1 MRAGHLVRPRERGPA
16 LVPPAPSGRPGLLEV
31 EGLTVSV
38 SPPGERRRVDVVSNV
53 SFNIMA
59 GEAVGLVG
67 ESGSGKSLTLR
78 AILGLL
84 PAGATVKGG
93 AVRFEGVDLLSGGKR
108 SLQRVRGTGVT
119 MIFQEP
125 MTALNPVVR
134 VGEQIV
140 DAARRQLGWS
150 RRESSEH
157 ALELARHMGIR
168 DPDAVLSLYPHELSG
183 GLRQRVMI
191 AAALACQPRL
201 VLCDEPTT
209 ALDVTIQAQIVALLA
224 RLRQESQMSLLY
236 VTHDLAVVAQLC
248 QRLQVM
254 YAGSI
259 VEKGSVA
266 EIFASPRHPYTLGLI
281 RATPDVHTVVD
292 ELTGIP
298 GSAPHVGARPA
309 GCAFHP
315 RCSLATIECSSG
327 EMPLRDLGNGR
338 ASACI
343 HVDACQSA
351 AEGLEAVR

>member
-1 MRAGHLVRPRERGPA
+1 MTTEDRLRPGNGGSSIAPA
-16 LVPPAPSGRPGLLEV
+16 RPGLLEV
-31 EGLTVSV
+31 ENLTVSV
-38 SPPGERRRVDVVSNV
+38 SPPRERRRVDVVTNV
-53 SFNIMA
+53 SFSIGP

-84 PAGATVKGG
+84 PAGATVKSG
-93 AVRFEGVDLLSGGKR
+93 AVRFEGVDLLTGGKR
-108 SLQRVRGTGVT
+108 AVRRVRGTGIS

-140 DAARRQLGWS
+140 DAARRQLHWS
-150 RRESSEH
+150 KEESTEN
-157 ALELARHMGIR
+157 ALRLARHMGIR
-168 DPDAVLSLYPHELSG
+168 DPEAVLLFYPHELSG

-209 ALDVTIQAQIVALLA
+209 ALDVTIQAQIVNLLA
-224 RLRQESQMSLLY
+224 HLRQESQMSLLY

-259 VEKGSVA
+259 VETGTVA
-266 EIFASPRHPYTLGLI
+266 AIFRSPRHPYTLGLI
-281 RATPDVHTVVD
+281 RATPDAHAVVD
-292 ELTGIP
+292 ELVGIP
-298 GSAPHVGARPA
+298 GSAPHLGGRPP

-315 RCSLATIECSSG
+315 RCSFATSECSTG
-327 EMPLRDLGNGR
+327 EKPLVDLGNNR

-343 HVDACQSA
+343 HVDACRAA
-351 AEGLEAVR
+351 AEGLEAAP

>member
-1 MRAGHLVRPRERGPA
+1 MTMGPPA
-16 LVPPAPSGRPGLLEV
+16 LPARPSSELPTDTGSGRPPLLEV
-31 EGLTVSV
+31 ENLTVTV
-38 SPPGERRRVDVVSNV
+38 TPPGERRRVNVITGISFGVST
-53 SFNIMA
+53 

-84 PAGATVKGG
+84 PAGADVTSG
-93 AVRFEGVDLLSGGKR
+93 AVRFEGLDLLTAGKR
-108 SLQRVRGTGVT
+108 VVQRIRGTGIT

-140 DAARRQLGWS
+140 DAARRQLNWS
-150 RRESSEH
+150 RKDSSEH
-157 ALELARHMGIR
+157 ALRLARHMGIR
-168 DPDAVLSLYPHELSG
+168 DPDTVLSLYPHELSG

-209 ALDVTIQAQIVALLA
+209 ALDVTIQAQIVGLLA
-224 RLRQESQMSLLY
+224 QLRHQTEMSLLY

-248 QRLQVM
+248 QRLEVM
-254 YAGSI
+254 YAGRI

-266 EIFASPRHPYTLGLI
+266 EIFRSPRHPYTLGLV
-281 RATPDVHTVVD
+281 RATPDVHAVVD
-292 ELTGIP
+292 ELVGIP
-298 GSAPHVGARPA
+298 GSAPHLGARPG

-315 RCSLATIECSSG
+315 RCGFATSECSTT
-327 EMPLRDLGNGR
+327 EVPLLDLGHGR

-343 HVDACQSA
+343 HVEACERATQ
-351 AEGLEAVR
+351 GLEPVP